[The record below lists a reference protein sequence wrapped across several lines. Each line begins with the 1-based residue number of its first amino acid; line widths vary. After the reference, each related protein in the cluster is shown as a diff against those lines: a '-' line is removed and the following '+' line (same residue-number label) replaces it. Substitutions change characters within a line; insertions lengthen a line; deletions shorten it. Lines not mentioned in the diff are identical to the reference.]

1 MLIAPAFGIGSE
13 IAATGPN
20 GPSIF
25 PSTALA
31 ARFHTAFDNDAFVR
45 AAILNADARVVGDPD
60 GVDLSFDEG
69 ALLIAEGGVDGDRK
83 LAVGAWRYSDKQDD
97 VRDLTLAG
105 DPVQRTAQGAYVV
118 YEQPLTGGDGPRATT
133 AFIRAGVSDGDTT
146 PFAGGWQAGVLVERP
161 FASRPDSAFS
171 FGVNQGVLSD
181 GYRQNQIDLGADMA
195 DSEMQ
200 VEITYSDRVLPFLSI
215 QPDLQWVRRPGGD
228 RGVEDAFVAGLRI
241 SIDI

>member
-1 MLIAPAFGIGSE
+1 
-13 IAATGPN
+13 
-20 GPSIF
+20 
-25 PSTALA
+25 
-31 ARFHTAFDNDAFVR
+31 
-45 AAILNADARVVGDPD
+45 
-60 GVDLSFDEG
+60 
-69 ALLIAEGGVDGDRK
+69 LLIAEGGVDGDRK
-83 LAVGAWRYSDKQDD
+83 LAVGAWRYTDKQDD

-161 FASRPDSAFS
+161 FASHPDSAFS

-181 GYRQNQIDLGADMA
+181 GYRQNQIDLGADIA

-200 VEITYSDRVLPFLSI
+200 VETTYSDRVLPFLSI

-228 RGVEDAFVAGLRI
+228 RGVEDAFVAALRI